1 MVGTS
6 MYGRDDEIEK
16 LAGFVDDIASG
27 GGRTIVIDG
36 PVGIGKTRL
45 LQTATERAAVAG
57 VHTGR
62 AAARPGP
69 ASLSPLLSAVS
80 GGGQALLSVPK
91 RFEFMDST
99 ERVLGALEWLA
110 DALLQRARRGPVL
123 VAVDDL
129 QWADR
134 FTLFA
139 LPALVS
145 QLAATPVGW
154 LFARQSLPSSPGVK
168 QSVAALA
175 NAGAAFM
182 SLQPLSPD
190 DIAGLVAD
198 VLQAEPGSVLLEKL
212 AGAGGNPLV
221 ALDFVREVWHSS
233 RGAGTG
239 TALLPT
245 RYAYC
250 TLPSSLLERLL
261 APLSKDS
268 RRVAELASALGTSFA
283 ASDLAELSG
292 YGPGPLAAAIEDLLQ
307 AGLVVDDAPWL
318 RFRHDLLRKS
328 LVARL
333 APGVNAAAAS
343 LLSRR
348 ASGSDVSLLQ
358 SDGDGLG
365 WASLT
370 AAELRIARLVA
381 EGLTNREIAARL
393 TLSPHTIDYHLK
405 HAFSKLGVR
414 SRVQLARIVLA
425 HEPRP
430 ERVGTPRESAKRMDW
445 SPAV

>member
-1 MVGTS
+1 
-6 MYGRDDEIEK
+6 MYGRADEIQK
-16 LAGFVDDIASG
+16 LAGFVDNIAS

-57 VHTGR
+57 VHPGC
-62 AAARPGP
+62 AGARPGP
-69 ASLSPLLSAVS
+69 PSLSPLLSAVA
-80 GGGQALLSVPK
+80 GGDQAPLLSVPK

-99 ERVLGALEWLA
+99 EHVLSALEWLA

-129 QWADR
+129 QWADG

-145 QLAATPVGW
+145 QLAASPIGW
-154 LFARQSLPSSPGVK
+154 LLARQPVATS
-168 QSVAALA
+168 QSVRQSVTALA
-175 NAGAAFM
+175 NAGATFM

-190 DIAGLVAD
+190 DIAGVVAD
-198 VLQAEPGSVLLEKL
+198 VLEAEPGSGLREKL

-221 ALDFVREVWHSS
+221 ALDFVREMRRSS

-245 RYAYC
+245 RYAHGP
-250 TLPSSLLERLL
+250 LSSSLLERLL
-261 APLSKDS
+261 APLGQDS
-268 RRVAELASALGTSFA
+268 RHVAELASALGTSFA

-292 YGPGPLAAAIEDLLQ
+292 YGPGDLAAAIEELLQ
-307 AGLVVDDAPWL
+307 AGLVIDDHPWL
-318 RFRHDLLRKS
+318 RFRHDLLRKA
-328 LVARL
+328 LAARL
-333 APGVNAAAAS
+333 TPGVNDAAES
-343 LLSRR
+343 LRAR
-348 ASGSDVSLLQ
+348 HASGSDLTLVQ

-381 EGLTNREIAARL
+381 EGQTNREIAARL

-405 HAFSKLGVR
+405 HAFSKLRVR

-430 ERVGTPRESAKRMDW
+430 ERVGAPETG
-445 SPAV
+445 

>member
-1 MVGTS
+1 MVGTA
-6 MYGRDDEIEK
+6 MYGRDDEVAE
-16 LAGFVDDIASG
+16 LEGFVDDIASG

-45 LQTATERAAVAG
+45 MQAATDRAAVVG
-57 VHTGR
+57 VCTGS
-62 AAARPGP
+62 AAAWRSP
-69 ASLSPLLSAVS
+69 ASLSPLLSAVA

-110 DALLQRARRGPVL
+110 EALLQRARRGPVL

-129 QWADR
+129 HLADR

-145 QLAATPVGW
+145 QLAANPVGLLLAW
-154 LFARQSLPSSPGVK
+154 QPSPRSPSVK
-168 QSVAALA
+168 QSVGALA
-175 NAGAAFM
+175 NAGAGFM

-190 DIAGLVAD
+190 DIAGLAAD
-198 VLQAEPGSVLLEKL
+198 VLHAEPGSVLLEKL

-221 ALDFVREVWHSS
+221 ALEFVREMWCSS
-233 RGAGTG
+233 RGAVTG
-239 TALLPT
+239 TSLLPT
-245 RYAYC
+245 RYAHR
-250 TLPSSLLERLL
+250 TLPSSLFERLL
-261 APLSKDS
+261 APLTKDS
-268 RRVAELASALGTSFA
+268 RRVAELASAFGTSFA

-292 YGPGPLAAAIEDLLQ
+292 YGPGDLAAGIEELLN
-307 AGLVVDDAPWL
+307 AGLVVDDPPWL
-318 RFRHDLLRKS
+318 RFRHDLLRKA
-328 LVARL
+328 LATRL
-333 APGVNAAAAS
+333 APAVRAAAES

-358 SDGDGLG
+358 SDGDRFG

-393 TLSPHTIDYHLK
+393 TVSPHTIDYHLK
-405 HAFSKLGVR
+405 HAFSKLRLR
-414 SRVQLARIVLA
+414 SRVQLARIVLT
-425 HEPRP
+425 HEPGP
-430 ERVGTPRESAKRMDW
+430 ERLGALPRR
-445 SPAV
+445 

>member
-1 MVGTS
+1 M
-6 MYGRDDEIEK
+6 
-16 LAGFVDDIASG
+16 
-27 GGRTIVIDG
+27 
-36 PVGIGKTRL
+36 
-45 LQTATERAAVAG
+45 AG

-69 ASLSPLLSAVS
+69 ASLSPLLGAVS

-99 ERVLGALEWLA
+99 ERALGALEWMA
-110 DALLQRARRGPVL
+110 DALYQRARQGPVL

-139 LPALVS
+139 LPALVG

-154 LFARQSLPSSPGVK
+154 LLARQPSPSSPSVK
-168 QSVAALA
+168 HSVAALA
-175 NAGAAFM
+175 NAGAAFI

-190 DIAGLVAD
+190 DIAGLAAD
-198 VLQAEPGSVLLEKL
+198 ALQAEPGSVLLEQL

-221 ALDFVREVWHSS
+221 ALDFVREAGRSS
-233 RGAGTG
+233 REAGTG
-239 TALLPT
+239 TALLPA

-261 APLSKDS
+261 APLTKDG
-268 RRVAELASALGTSFA
+268 RRVAELASALGTTFTA
-283 ASDLAELSG
+283 GDLAELSG
-292 YGPGPLAAAIEDLLQ
+292 AGPGPLTAAIKDLVR
-307 AGLVVDDAPWL
+307 AGLLVDDAPWL
-318 RFRHDLLRKS
+318 RFRHELLRKS
-328 LVARL
+328 LAARL
-333 APGVNAAAAS
+333 APGTKAVATS

-348 ASGSDVSLLQ
+348 TSGSDVSLPE
-358 SDGDGLG
+358 SGGDGLG

-381 EGLTNREIAARL
+381 EGLTNRQIAARL
-393 TLSPHTIDYHLK
+393 RVSPHTIDYHLK
-405 HAFSKLGVR
+405 HAFSKLCVR
-414 SRVQLARIVLA
+414 SRVQLARVVLA
-425 HEPRP
+425 HEPTP
-430 ERVGTPRESAKRMDW
+430 ERVGTPRESASRPAW
-445 SPAV
+445 SPATSSSKPPTNGKSPADAIYPKAQSTCSNPNAHTR